1 MSSSS
6 SDEEDIVMLLWY
18 RRTKRRAQR
27 RLWVHPYIERN
38 FHTRLFVG
46 AREMQESDAKFLA
59 FYRMSKESYIHL
71 VETLAPA
78 IHYLDTNMRE
88 CVSAEERILITLR

>member
-6 SDEEDIVMLLWY
+6 EEEDIVMFLWY
-18 RRTKRRAQR
+18 RRMRRRRQR
-27 RLWVHPYIERN
+27 RLWVHPYIDRN
-38 FHTRLFVG
+38 FQSRLFVG
-46 AREMQESDAKFLA
+46 AREMQEDDSKFLA
-59 FYRMSKESYIHL
+59 FYRMSKESYAHL

-78 IHYLDTNMRE
+78 IHHVDTNMRE